1 MGKGETRLPEQSG
14 TKAGLFEAMGAR
26 RSTRSYA
33 PGPLSLP
40 EVSGLLYS
48 AQGKTSGKGGR
59 TVPSAGATYPLEVLL
74 LAGEVEGLSAGLY
87 RYHPKGHLLKQLLE
101 GDLREA
107 VCEAALGQRSIAL
120 APAVIAITAVYS
132 RTTGRYG
139 QRGVRYVDMEA
150 GNASQN
156 IHLMAE
162 ALGLGTVVIGAFLD
176 KELARILSLGAG
188 ESPLLLMPVG
198 RKP

>member
-1 MGKGETRLPEQSG
+1 MDRVDVRLPGPTGS
-14 TKAGLFEAMGAR
+14 KAELFAVIAAR
-26 RSTRSYA
+26 RSTRSYL
-33 PGPLSLP
+33 PGALTLS
-40 EVSGLLYS
+40 EVSCLLYG

-74 LAGEVEGLSAGLY
+74 LAGFVEGLAQGLY
-87 RYHPKGHLLKQLLE
+87 RYRPEGHVVRQVS
-101 GDLREA
+101 GDDLREA

-120 APAVIAITAVYS
+120 APVVIAITAHYS

-139 QRGVRYVDMEA
+139 GRGVRYVDMEA

-176 KELARILSLGAG
+176 AELARILSLGEG
-188 ESPLLLMPVG
+188 EVPLLLMPVG
-198 RKP
+198 RK